1 MRLWG
6 GRFGDGP
13 DTRMADFTRSI
24 EVDAELALDDI
35 AGSIAHV
42 RGLARAGLLTADEA
56 EALERGLSGL
66 RDDVVA
72 GRVAWDPALEDV
84 HMNLEQLLT
93 ERVGPAGGKVHTG
106 RSRNDQ
112 VATDLRLWSRR
123 AVGRLDEGILGLE
136 RALVGLADREGDAVL
151 PGATHIQPAQP
162 VLLAHHLLAYVEML
176 ERDRG
181 RLADA
186 LRRLNVSP
194 LGAGALAG
202 AGYPLDREATARD
215 LGFDGVTANSLD
227 AVSDRDFVVEL
238 LGAVALAM
246 VHLSR
251 LAEEITWWSNP
262 RFGFV
267 RVADAFS
274 TGSSMMPNKKN
285 PDPAELVR
293 GRTAGVI
300 GALAGMLT
308 LIKGLPL
315 AYQRDLQEDKHAFFA
330 AVRTLDASL
339 SVTAGLMAT
348 IAVDRDRMRAAAE
361 EGFTTATALA
371 DELVRRGVPFR
382 AAHRIVGGLVGG
394 AEAEGIGSLA
404 GLPDEAFRAALDGS
418 DDSVA
423 RRLAR
428 ERGIAATLR
437 AAASVEGSLAAA
449 DVVGGTAPRRVAGAL
464 AAAKARLGV

>member
-13 DTRMADFTRSI
+13 DARMADFTRSI

-42 RGLARAGLLTADEA
+42 RGLARAGLLTPEEA
-56 EALERGLSGL
+56 EQLEIGLVSL
-66 RDDVVA
+66 REDVAA
-72 GRVAWDPALEDV
+72 GAVVWDPALEDV
-84 HMNLEQLLT
+84 HMNLETLLT
-93 ERVGPAGGKVHTG
+93 ERVGAVGGKLHTG

-112 VATDLRLWSRR
+112 VATDLRLWTRR
-123 AVGRLDEGILGLE
+123 RIGDLDK
-136 RALVGLADREGDAVL
+136 ALVGLECALVDLAEREGDAVL

-186 LRRLNVSP
+186 RARLNLSP

-202 AGYPLDREATARD
+202 AGYPLDREATAAE
-215 LGFDGVTANSLD
+215 LGFAGVTANSLD
-227 AVSDRDFVVEL
+227 ATSDRDFVVEVL
-238 LGAVALAM
+238 AAAALAM

-293 GRTAGVI
+293 GRS
-300 GALAGMLT
+300 
-308 LIKGLPL
+308 
-315 AYQRDLQEDKHAFFA
+315 
-330 AVRTLDASL
+330 ASA
-339 SVTAGLMAT
+339 S
-348 IAVDRDRMRAAAE
+348 R
-361 EGFTTATALA
+361 
-371 DELVRRGVPFR
+371 P
-382 AAHRIVGGLVGG
+382 
-394 AEAEGIGSLA
+394 
-404 GLPDEAFRAALDGS
+404 
-418 DDSVA
+418 A
-423 RRLAR
+423 RR
-428 ERGIAATLR
+428 
-437 AAASVEGSLAAA
+437 
-449 DVVGGTAPRRVAGAL
+449 
-464 AAAKARLGV
+464 